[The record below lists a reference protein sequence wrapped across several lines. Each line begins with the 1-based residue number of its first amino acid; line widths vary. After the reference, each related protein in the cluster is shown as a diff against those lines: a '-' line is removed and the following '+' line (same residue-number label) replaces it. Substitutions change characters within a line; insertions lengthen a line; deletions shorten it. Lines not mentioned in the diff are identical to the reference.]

1 MHFHIIL
8 TEVCNLKCK
17 YCYEKSMNEF
27 DNGLDKK
34 WNYDLKSPWESVV
47 NIEKIKEFLKKD
59 ENPTLIFYGGEPL
72 MKLDKIKLLMD
83 NINAKFHIQS
93 NGLLLKTIPE
103 KYLHKIDKMLISI
116 DGDKERTDYNRG
128 NGVYDAV
135 INNIKNIRK
144 KGYAG
149 EIVARMTI
157 SFPDIYKQT
166 KHIIKLIERGIF
178 DSIHWQLDAGFYKN
192 DFNLEN
198 FTKFTDEYNK
208 SINKLLD
215 FWVEKINP
223 KGSPLEKKGKVLKI
237 YPFIGIFDT
246 LYYNKKSKLPCGAGY
261 ENYTITTTGKIS
273 ACPIMNSVK
282 NFYCGDLNT
291 NIKELKQIHC
301 VEEPCNSCNY
311 YEICGGRCLYSHY
324 AKLWPK
330 EGEKLICKTIINLIE
345 GVKKRIPKIKKLIN
359 SKIISEKDFEYEKY
373 FGPEIIP

>member
-8 TEVCNLKCK
+8 TEKCNLRCK

-27 DNGLDKK
+27 NNGLDKK
-34 WNYDLKSPWESVV
+34 WSYDFDAPWDSEVE
-47 NIEKIKEFLKKD
+47 IEKIKKFLEKD

-83 NINAKFHIQS
+83 NINAKFYIQS
-93 NGLLLKTIPE
+93 NGLFLKTIPE
-103 KYLHKIDKMLISI
+103 KYLHRIDKMLISI
-116 DGDKERTDYNRG
+116 DGNKERTDYNRG
-128 NGVYDAV
+128 KGIYDAV
-135 INNIKNIRK
+135 ISNIKNIREK
-144 KGYAG
+144 KYKG

-157 SFPDIYKQT
+157 SFPDIYEQVS
-166 KHIIKLIERGIF
+166 HIIKLIEQGIF

-192 DFNLEN
+192 DFNLKN
-198 FTKFTDEYNK
+198 FAKFTNEYND

-215 FWVEKINP
+215 FWVEKMR
-223 KGSPLEKKGKVLKI
+223 KGKVLKI
-237 YPFIGIFDT
+237 YPFVGILDT
-246 LYYNKKSKLPCGAGY
+246 LYHNKKSKLPCGAGY

-282 NFYCGDLNT
+282 DFYCGDLDT
-291 NIKELKQIHC
+291 NIKDLKQIHC
-301 VEEPCNSCNY
+301 VEEPCNKCNY

-345 GVKKRIPKIKKLIN
+345 GIKKRIPEIKKLIKE
-359 SKIISEKDFEYEKY
+359 KIISEKDFEYEKY